1 MQDWILIR
9 VYLIINHEKQ
19 IDFTLKE
26 TDGCYLPC
34 SLRNYFLFIDFHF
47 FYFFFICKRLT

>member
-47 FYFFFICKRLT
+47 FYFFLFTKD